1 MYKTYN
7 AINKVLT
14 SDKDDSEKKNIIS
27 SMTIGLSKIK
37 IGVSSARK
45 ILNAF
50 SNRYDTYD
58 GKSN

>member
-14 SDKDDSEKKNIIS
+14 SDKDEDEKTSIIS
-27 SMTIGLSKIK
+27 SLTIGLSKIK
-37 IGVSSARK
+37 IGAKSASK
-45 ILNAF
+45 ILSAF
-50 SNRYDTYD
+50 TNRYDTYD

>member
-7 AINKVLT
+7 AIDRVLT
-14 SDKDDSEKKNIIS
+14 SDKDYGEKKNIIS

-37 IGVSSARK
+37 IGVRSAGK
-45 ILNAF
+45 ILSAF
-50 SNRYDTYD
+50 SKRYDTYD

>member
-14 SDKDDSEKKNIIS
+14 SDKDDSEKTNIIS

-37 IGVSSARK
+37 IGVRSASK
-45 ILNAF
+45 ILSAF
-50 SNRYDTYD
+50 SNRNDTYD